1 MQNFDPLK
9 TLNTY
14 ITPEGKINIFGGQ
27 KEGFDPLKTL
37 NTYIT
42 PEGKINIFGGQKEG
56 FDPGILPDKLYN
68 VQMEELKLGNVQD
81 MKTFVRNLD
90 TPIKDM
96 TVDTLTNRIQI
107 LTAVKSWLSS
117 REQKIKDELRQ
128 EEQRTIN
135 ISSDQLGKL
144 VFNNIN
150 SIFIFIYRVIDLVI
164 SHSEELKRQL
174 ASGGNVEFFT
184 ITPIVLQMPDG
195 PKNDFNKFVSRYGL
209 TFDDVIDFINNAEL
223 PAKELNSKGKILRLR
238 VLSLFRQIL
247 SIAIGGDIFI
257 KLNLTMREAPPEA
270 INTSVQ
276 IAQLL
281 HNVACYVIDLHLK
294 ELYDTMSP
302 AEIRIGNYFEK
313 FIKYYLTENEA
324 VKELSKTRVT
334 LTDLQ
339 KQIDSIKVDAEKR
352 VTDAKAGVNKMIEDA
367 NAESNKKIEDSK
379 TIQMGLIGGNVLMLL
394 LCCIMTVMYFRK

>member
-1 MQNFDPLK
+1 MQTFDPLKTLNTYITPEGKINIFGGKKDPLK

-27 KEGFDPLKTL
+27 KEGFDP
-37 NTYIT
+37 NV
-42 PEGKINIFGGQKEG
+42 
-56 FDPGILPDKLYN
+56 LPDKLYN

-107 LTAVKSWLSS
+107 LTAIKSWLSS
-117 REQKIKDELRQ
+117 REQKIKDEVIK
-128 EEQRTIN
+128 T
-135 ISSDQLGKL
+135 
-144 VFNNIN
+144 NNDTSKPIPPIIIDNMN

-184 ITPIVLQMPDG
+184 ITPIVLKMPDG

-223 PAKELNSKGKILRLR
+223 PVKDLNSKGKILRLR

-247 SIAIGGDIFI
+247 SITIGGDIFI
-257 KLNLTMREAPPEA
+257 KSDLTMRKAPPEA

-339 KQIDSIKVDAEKR
+339 KQIDSIKADADKR
-352 VTDAKAGVNKMIEDA
+352 VSEAKAGVNKMIEDA
-367 NAESNKKIEDSK
+367 NAESNKQIEDNK